1 MSEDDFLDTGLSKE
15 HLAAI
20 GLVTVQWSIL
30 ESTVE
35 QCLWGLLDL
44 RDDRARAVT
53 THLTMRLRLDMLRTL
68 SHHFDPDGD
77 YSEQLR
83 DFVKDIQD
91 DSGDRE
97 SLSKRRN
104 RLVHARWD
112 TKGLLSLTGLSAA
125 TMHKAR
131 GKVTSNVKHLSPAD
145 MLEVA
150 RDVAKMSIRLRAWHN
165 SFVLALSA
173 STTKR
178 LV

>member
-1 MSEDDFLDTGLSKE
+1 
-15 HLAAI
+15 
-20 GLVTVQWSIL
+20 
-30 ESTVE
+30 
-35 QCLWGLLDL
+35 
-44 RDDRARAVT
+44 
-53 THLTMRLRLDMLRTL
+53 MRLRLDMLRAL
-68 SHHFDPDGD
+68 SHHLDPDGN

-83 DFVKDIQD
+83 DLVKEIQD

-125 TMHKAR
+125 IMHKAR
-131 GKVTSNVKHLSPAD
+131 GKVTSDVKHLRVTD

-150 RDVAKMSIRLRAWHN
+150 TDIAKMSIRLRAWHN

-178 LV
+178 LL